1 MPYLLFSVSTFIRIF
16 LNQFFGIAPMHA
28 KPINPDRRL
37 SLLLSAFLAVGI
49 LVWQF
54 FPTVFS
60 LHLRWAVLN
69 EAYGHGYVVV
79 ALCAYCFWRYLTLCP
94 PSAVNSTGLN
104 LKSRF
109 FGMCVF
115 LIGLLGWMFADAS
128 FTQLLAQLALPIM
141 FSGWVICVHGLEA
154 FRRVCI
160 IPLLMFSFAL
170 PVWDFLVGPL
180 RLVTTDVTAFVLST
194 LGITF
199 YVSNFQFYFPS
210 GIVRVAGGCSGLN
223 FFTAALLIGFCY
235 SEWVL
240 EGKKRIVSVV
250 LACLFA
256 VVANWLRVIS
266 LMLLAHYSEMTHPLI
281 YNHGFYGWVVFA
293 VMLLLYFYMMH
304 NFFGGEHKSSKP
316 NTHEPKNISYM
327 VGAVIPTRVEMYSMV
342 LLCLVLMSLVW
353 GFHTLSERQKM
364 KAIELQV
371 PQYFQKY
378 ALRRSDW
385 MPLYSGYDMAQHWV
399 VRVEG
404 NPRLTVLTYLMQQ
417 QKKELVY
424 FSNRLGGEY
433 KETTLTPSYS
443 DVGISLGR
451 SIINTKDGKRLIY
464 WAYHVGDRYTIHPI
478 VAKFYQT
485 LSALAGKSSSE
496 LIAVSYDCSEGCRS
510 TVDGPQGSARAQQ
523 AFEIIN
529 SLKWQVN

>member
-1 MPYLLFSVSTFIRIF
+1 
-16 LNQFFGIAPMHA
+16 MHA
-28 KPINPDRRL
+28 KPIISDRRS

-49 LVWQF
+49 LAWQF

-60 LHLRWAVLN
+60 LHSRWAVLN

-94 PSAVNSTGLN
+94 PSAVDSTA
-104 LKSRF
+104 LKPKSQF
-109 FGMCVF
+109 LGMCVF
-115 LIGLLGWMFADAS
+115 VLGLLGWIFAEAS
-128 FTQLLAQLALPIM
+128 FTQLFAQLALPVM
-141 FSGWVICVHGLEA
+141 FSGWVIGVHGVDL
-154 FRRVCI
+154 FRRVCL

-170 PVWDFLVGPL
+170 PIWDFLVGPL
-180 RLVTTDVTAFVLST
+180 RAVTTDVTAFVLST

-240 EGKKRIVSVV
+240 DGKKRIVSVF

-293 VMLLLYFYMMH
+293 VMLLLYFYIMQ
-304 NFFGGEHKSSKP
+304 NFFCADHRSNNP
-316 NTHEPKNISYM
+316 NPPEPKNLPHTL
-327 VGAVIPTRVEMYSMV
+327 GAVIPTRAEMYSMAIFF
-342 LLCLVLMSLVW
+342 LVLMILVW
-353 GFHTLSERQKM
+353 GFHTLSDSQKI
-364 KAIELQV
+364 KTIELKV
-371 PQYFQKY
+371 PQYFQQY
-378 ALRRSDW
+378 DLSSTDW
-385 MPLYSGYDMAQHWV
+385 MPLYSGYDRAQHWV

-404 NPRLTVLTYLMQQ
+404 NPRLTVLTYLTQQ
-417 QKKELVY
+417 QTKELVY

-433 KETTLTPSYS
+433 KETALTAFYS
-443 DVGISLGR
+443 DGGIPLGR
-451 SIINTKDGKRLIY
+451 SIINTKDGKQLIY
-464 WAYHVGDRYTIHPI
+464 WAYHVGDRYTINPI
-478 VAKFYQT
+478 VAKFYQV
-485 LSALAGKSSSE
+485 LAALAGKSSSE
-496 LIAVSYDCSEGCRS
+496 LIAVSYDCSEACRS
-510 TVDGPQGSARAQQ
+510 TVDSPQGSARAQQ
-523 AFEIIN
+523 VFEIIN